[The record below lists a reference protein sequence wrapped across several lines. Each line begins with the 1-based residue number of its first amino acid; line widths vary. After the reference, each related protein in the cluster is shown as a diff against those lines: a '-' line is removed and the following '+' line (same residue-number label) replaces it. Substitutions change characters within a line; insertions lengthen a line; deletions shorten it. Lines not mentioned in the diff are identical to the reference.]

1 MLREAAPTYTK
12 NTASDFAMD
21 QGYPIYLYV
30 AIVKKTRRFL
40 TKPVNLIA
48 HWAVYIEG
56 HLYELIRNDEEA
68 VAKGEEPKY
77 GTRHRSYQEWWDL
90 MQEQDRK
97 PQLVDGAV
105 GYTSCEWSP
114 DEIDNI
120 GNTRS
125 KSIYEGDEQNCQ
137 SFVRLLVDM
146 IGDSNTRSHPQY
158 PSSFDKLMQSTYRG
172 YLWTSIGLGTAAMGA
187 AFLLPFDGGSTATYV
202 ACAANV
208 TLQNARTGAK
218 GRYDKE
224 MAVWVA
230 HQELREKLRLEGVFN
245 S

>member
-1 MLREAAPTYTK
+1 
-12 NTASDFAMD
+12 MD
-21 QGYPIYLYV
+21 QGHPI
-30 AIVKKTRRFL
+30 
-40 TKPVNLIA
+40 
-48 HWAVYIEG
+48 
-56 HLYELIRNDEEA
+56 HLKHDEA
-68 VAKGEEPKY
+68 VTEENPQY
-77 GTRHRSYQEWWDL
+77 GTRHLPLQEWWEL

-97 PQLVDGAV
+97 PQLIDGAV
-105 GYTSCEWSP
+105 GYTACKWSP

-120 GNTRS
+120 AFTRVMS
-125 KSIYEGDEQNCQ
+125 NCQ

-146 IGDSNTRSHPQY
+146 IGDSNTRSNAQY
-158 PSSFDKLMQSTYRG
+158 PSSFDKLMQSAYRG

-187 AFLLPFDGGSTATYV
+187 AFLLPFDGGSSATYL